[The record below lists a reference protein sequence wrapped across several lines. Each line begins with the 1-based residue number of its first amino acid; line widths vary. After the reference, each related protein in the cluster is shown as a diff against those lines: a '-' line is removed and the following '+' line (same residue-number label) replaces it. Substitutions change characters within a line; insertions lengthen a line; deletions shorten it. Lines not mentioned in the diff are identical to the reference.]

1 MNKSAKN
8 MEVIYKAKQ
17 NHDATCPWKGEG
29 IRIYMTAFDI
39 ERMGWEE
46 GDVLAGMTLLADTG
60 LATGRFRVECDNEPK
75 SDVVIGD
82 KIVDFKTN
90 KEPVTV

>member
-17 NHDATCPWKGEG
+17 KHDAECPWGGEG
-29 IRIYMTAFDI
+29 KRIYMTGFDI

-46 GDVLAGMTLLADTG
+46 GDVIAGLVLVIDTN
-60 LATGRFRVECDNEPK
+60 LTTGRFRVECDAEPTPLEDLSEK
-75 SDVVIGD
+75 LSDKDLVSV
-82 KIVDFKTN
+82 
-90 KEPVTV
+90 